1 MSGVA
6 VILVALL
13 AQLDRF
19 KFRFLT
25 GRSAFLTNA
34 LTFEPAAE
42 VKINGILVIL
52 HDEIDNEPI

>member
-13 AQLDRF
+13 AELDRF

-34 LTFEPAAE
+34 STVETAAE
-42 VKINGILVIL
+42 VKTNGIL

>member
-34 LTFEPAAE
+34 FTFETAAD
-42 VKINGILVIL
+42 VKTNGIL
-52 HDEIDNEPI
+52 HGEIDNEPI

>member
-6 VILVALL
+6 VILAALL

-19 KFRFLT
+19 KFRFLA

-34 LTFEPAAE
+34 FTFEPAAE
-42 VKINGILVIL
+42 VKTNGIL